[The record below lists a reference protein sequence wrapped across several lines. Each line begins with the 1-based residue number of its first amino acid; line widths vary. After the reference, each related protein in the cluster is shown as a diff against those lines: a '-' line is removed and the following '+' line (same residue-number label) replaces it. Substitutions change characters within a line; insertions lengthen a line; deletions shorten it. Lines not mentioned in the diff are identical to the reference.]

1 MIALSIDSELSHL
14 AGSAALVEEIAQWDP
29 SRCVPLLLE
38 SVEDPVGSRA
48 VWSPHS
54 ALISLLE
61 PHVLKF
67 FADIWLARAAS
78 LGRVPSIGI
87 HGNRLASTLLLP
99 DGRCRSFGVGSST

>member
-1 MIALSIDSELSHL
+1 VISHL
-14 AGSAALVEEIAQWDP
+14 AGAAALVEEIAQWDP

-38 SVEDPVGSRA
+38 SVEVPIGSRA

-78 LGRVPSIGI
+78 LGRIPSIGI
-87 HGNRLASTLLLP
+87 HGDRLASTLLLP
-99 DGRCRSFGVGSST
+99 DGCCRSFGVGSST